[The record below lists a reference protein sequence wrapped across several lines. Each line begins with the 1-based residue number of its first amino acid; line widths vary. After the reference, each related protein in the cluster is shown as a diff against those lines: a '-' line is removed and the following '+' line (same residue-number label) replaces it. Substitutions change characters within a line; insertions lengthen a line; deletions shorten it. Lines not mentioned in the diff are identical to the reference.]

1 MEGHVADLWRHALMT
16 VAMVGAPFICA
27 ALAVGLLTALI
38 QAATQLQE
46 NVLSFAPK
54 IAVVG
59 VVLSVAGPWVLNRL
73 VQFAST
79 AISSLVQIAQSGR

>member
-1 MEGHVADLWRHALMT
+1 MEGHISDLWRNALVT
-16 VAMVGAPFICA
+16 VAMVGAPFIVA
-27 ALAVGLLTALI
+27 ALAVGLLTSLI

-59 VVLSVAGPWVLNRL
+59 VVLSVAGPWVLARL
-73 VQFAST
+73 VHFT
-79 AISSLVQIAQSGR
+79 ATAMDSLVQVARLGR